1 MEKLYVH
8 KKLGPFCCEC
18 FLMNNLRG
26 RSDSTFS
33 FYRKNVGYWSS
44 QEILMT
50 ETLRFINLTDFGTQ
64 QKIQLYHFKSY
75 SSDTIGT
82 AIHQEGY

>member
-1 MEKLYVH
+1 
-8 KKLGPFCCEC
+8 
-18 FLMNNLRG
+18 
-26 RSDSTFS
+26 
-33 FYRKNVGYWSS
+33 
-44 QEILMT
+44 MT